1 MLYLILFYILT
12 LSKLLTLGQMQ
23 ASLFGSR
30 SPTSM
35 RTGVGLLKW
44 DFLSLFLAQHFL
56 GVLAIGNDVYAGLLW
71 PFINSQFALPFGR
84 FASDRRNTC
93 RRDATVAG

>member
-1 MLYLILFYILT
+1 MLVVYVPVYPEFPGCLESPEYLGCL
-12 LSKLLTLGQMQ
+12 LSI
-23 ASLFGSR
+23 
-30 SPTSM
+30 
-35 RTGVGLLKW
+35 
-44 DFLSLFLAQHFL
+44 AQHFL

-71 PFINSQFALPFGR
+71 PFINSQSALPFGR

>member
-1 MLYLILFYILT
+1 MYIGTGLAGM
-12 LSKLLTLGQMQ
+12 SGIHLL
-23 ASLFGSR
+23 
-30 SPTSM
+30 
-35 RTGVGLLKW
+35 
-44 DFLSLFLAQHFL
+44 LAQHFL

-71 PFINSQFALPFGR
+71 SFINSQSALPFGR